1 MEIITLTGRMNIQV
15 GGGLVKMDTYAGAP
29 GDVLEVPADVAAM
42 ARRMGYAEAAPEP
55 ETPEVDTA
63 EPETPPEP
71 EVQPE
76 PETPETPPAN
86 PRPKRAARS

>member
-55 ETPEVDTA
+55 ETPEVVEA
-63 EPETPPEP
+63 IEA
-71 EVQPE
+71 
-76 PETPETPPAN
+76 PPAN